1 MRRGKWIVLVL
12 TLLFAAAATV
22 IGKNEIGTL
31 NFPFSVMITSD
42 GEQEELHCM
51 KLGGEY
57 YIFLPGYADGQNAK
71 IHTNLVYDVSIGGQ
85 WLTEGQSCG
94 DFPMNIPLE
103 LYFRSGGNQGY
114 ETITFVQSGNVGAMY
129 IDVPSG
135 NMEYIHEEKGH
146 EEPAGI
152 RLYTKEG
159 KKDYSGFA
167 ESVKGRGNA
176 TWEADKKSYSL
187 KLQSEYNLLNMGKA
201 QNWILLSNAYDLTH
215 IRNKVAYDAAAAA
228 GMAFTPETNWVDLYL
243 NGEYAGL
250 YLLSERNEVH
260 SQRVQIPTET
270 GFLVSLEF
278 PYRLAEQGYPHV
290 TTQRGLA
297 LRIHHSAAAEQ
308 ELTAIWQSVENAIL
322 AEDGIDPVSGKRWD
336 ELIDLDSWAHKYL
349 LEELFGNFDAGSI
362 SQYFYCD
369 TSDPQA
375 KIYAGP
381 IWDFDNSMG
390 RGGWITS
397 NPRSFLAN
405 RAHFFSEDD
414 APLFHGLYQK
424 PAFYDRVVELFVSV
438 YEPLF
443 ADLLNGGLQS
453 YAERIP
459 LAAAADRKRWG
470 VDTGEDVE
478 NIETFLKERLEF
490 YHDLWINRT
499 EYCTV
504 EMTVDF
510 SSWGCYA
517 VEKGSCM
524 SQLPEG
530 QWYDLDTDKPF
541 DITQPVVTNRRIY
554 RKPE

>member
-1 MRRGKWIVLVL
+1 M
-12 TLLFAAAATV
+12 
-22 IGKNEIGTL
+22 
-31 NFPFSVMITSD
+31 
-42 GEQEELHCM
+42 
-51 KLGGEY
+51 
-57 YIFLPGYADGQNAK
+57 
-71 IHTNLVYDVSIGGQ
+71 
-85 WLTEGQSCG
+85 
-94 DFPMNIPLE
+94 
-103 LYFRSGGNQGY
+103 
-114 ETITFVQSGNVGAMY
+114 
-129 IDVPSG
+129 
-135 NMEYIHEEKGH
+135 
-146 EEPAGI
+146 
-152 RLYTKEG
+152 
-159 KKDYSGFA
+159 
-167 ESVKGRGNA
+167 
-176 TWEADKKSYSL
+176 
-187 KLQSEYNLLNMGKA
+187 
-201 QNWILLSNAYDLTH
+201 
-215 IRNKVAYDAAAAA
+215 
-228 GMAFTPETNWVDLYL
+228 
-243 NGEYAGL
+243 
-250 YLLSERNEVH
+250 
-260 SQRVQIPTET
+260 
-270 GFLVSLEF
+270 
-278 PYRLAEQGYPHV
+278 
-290 TTQRGLA
+290 
-297 LRIHHSAAAEQ
+297 
-308 ELTAIWQSVENAIL
+308 
-322 AEDGIDPVSGKRWD
+322 
-336 ELIDLDSWAHKYL
+336 
-349 LEELFGNFDAGSI
+349 FGNFDAGSI